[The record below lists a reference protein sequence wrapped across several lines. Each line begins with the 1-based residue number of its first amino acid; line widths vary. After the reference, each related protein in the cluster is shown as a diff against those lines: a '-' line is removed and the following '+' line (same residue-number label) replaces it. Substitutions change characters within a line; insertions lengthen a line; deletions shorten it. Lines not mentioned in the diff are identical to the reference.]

1 MQITNKQIEYC
12 KLCDDIKRQHRK
24 RSVFFWAL
32 PKWVGDWNLRWG
44 KLPLPS
50 QRAQKSTGNTNPKLR
65 WLFKHLSYEKYVLQS
80 VRISAKVGREGE
92 NCYFG
97 NALDIF
103 LGWGSRIRDNRI
115 RMFLDACLEKKKKT
129 AFAPALCFGKLC
141 CEFFWKIITEISVLF
156 FGFHSALYYYNII
169 IVNQNK
175 AHNSWNQ
182 QTKNGHRRSYHM
194 KERSRFPVRPK
205 T

>member
-1 MQITNKQIEYC
+1 MQITNKQIECC
-12 KLCDDIKRQHRK
+12 KLSNDIKRQHRK

-44 KLPLPS
+44 KLPVPS

-80 VRISAKVGREGE
+80 VRISAKVGRGGRIAILAMPLT
-92 NCYFG
+92 FFWDG
-97 NALDIF
+97 APV
-103 LGWGSRIRDNRI
+103 LGTIRSGCFWMHVWR
-115 RMFLDACLEKKKKT
+115 RRKKT

>member
-1 MQITNKQIEYC
+1 MRWHQTAAQEK
-12 KLCDDIKRQHRK
+12 KR
-24 RSVFFWAL
+24 VFWAL

-103 LGWGSRIRDNRI
+103 LGWGSRIRDNQI
-115 RMFLDACLEKKKKT
+115 RMFLNACLEKKKKNGPLLREAMLWIFLENYNRNFRSIFWFSLSFVLLQHHHCKSEQGT
-129 AFAPALCFGKLC
+129 QLMKQTNKKWSQTQLSYEGAFSLPC
-141 CEFFWKIITEISVLF
+141 TS
-156 FGFHSALYYYNII
+156 
-169 IVNQNK
+169 
-175 AHNSWNQ
+175 
-182 QTKNGHRRSYHM
+182 
-194 KERSRFPVRPK
+194 
-205 T
+205 

>member
-44 KLPLPS
+44 KLPVPS

-80 VRISAKVGREGE
+80 VRISAKVGRGGS
-92 NCYFG
+92 YFG

-115 RMFLDACLEKKKKT
+115 RMFLDACLEKKKKNGLCPRPLLREAMLWIFLENYNRNFRSIFWFSLSFVLLQHHHCKSEQGT
-129 AFAPALCFGKLC
+129 QLMKQTNKKWSQTQLSYEGAFSLPC
-141 CEFFWKIITEISVLF
+141 TS
-156 FGFHSALYYYNII
+156 
-169 IVNQNK
+169 
-175 AHNSWNQ
+175 
-182 QTKNGHRRSYHM
+182 
-194 KERSRFPVRPK
+194 
-205 T
+205 